1 MSMQM
6 AKKNSELI
14 MINKINLKQKF
25 MKHLIVV
32 RHGDY
37 ATGGILSEQ
46 GKKQINSIAL
56 QLISL
61 QQNQN
66 SVILTS
72 PAPRA
77 QESADIMQQ
86 KLGIAELVKVPFFW
100 SDTTA
105 PAPTYYKDR
114 DPYKVMDIINQY
126 SDKDIVIIVS
136 HLELVNQF
144 PRFFAETK
152 LGKYW
157 RLPELQKGQA
167 IHFDIQQKSFKI
179 LKDIKESLLNS
190 KLNLLH
196 NLLVIT
202 DPRPVLSDELSDYS
216 DDYQEFLEET
226 AFCAD
231 SFEKKYTDALAKFRD
246 ILLANI

>member
-1 MSMQM
+1 
-6 AKKNSELI
+6 
-14 MINKINLKQKF
+14 

-37 ATGGILSEQ
+37 AVGGILSEQ

-56 QLISL
+56 QLTSL
-61 QQNQN
+61 RHNKP

-77 QESADIMQQ
+77 QESADILQQ
-86 KLGIAELVKVPFFW
+86 KLGITDCVQIRFFW

-114 DPYKVMDIINQY
+114 DPSKVMDIINQY
-126 SDKDIVIIVS
+126 SDKDVVIVVS

-144 PRFFAETK
+144 PRFFAINSLEK
-152 LGKYW
+152 SW
-157 RLPELQKGQA
+157 ILPELQKGQA
-167 IHFDIQQKSFKI
+167 IYIDIQNKSFKI
-179 LKDIKESLLNS
+179 LKDIDNTLIDS

-202 DPRPVLSDELSDYS
+202 DPRTVLPYELSDYK
-216 DDYQEFLEET
+216 DDYEEFLQET
-226 AFCAD
+226 SVCID
-231 SFEKKYTDALAKFRD
+231 GMDVVYIRALAKFRD
-246 ILLANI
+246 VLLTDI